1 MKTILYPLILISF
14 QLLKAQDSI
23 RHRVI
28 FIGDA
33 GEINSTQQKVISE
46 ATHYIIKDKTTAI
59 FLGDNIYPRGL
70 GLPNSPEELETK
82 KILQSQYVPLRNQ
95 GVPVYFIPGNHDWD
109 KSGKQGLEK
118 IKLQSAFLNQQQDSL
133 LKLIPTNGCPDPSV
147 IPLSEHLII
156 IAFDSEWWLHPFE
169 KDNPDSVCTCHTQK
183 EIIEKLNELFYANKD
198 KMILLTSHH
207 PFQSYGSHGGYFS
220 WKDHLFPLT
229 AANKNLY
236 IPLPII
242 GSLYPILRNT
252 FVNPQDIRHPLYQ
265 DMIKQ
270 IDEVFAGFPNM
281 VHVAGHEHSL
291 QLIQNKQ
298 LQVVSGAGAKKT
310 FVKKGEDALFG
321 KETNG
326 IVTADELIN
335 KAVRF
340 TFYELKNN
348 TLQIAFT
355 FTKPYQ
361 NIQTTE
367 ANILYNTANE
377 KDSVFVQANEGFDKV
392 GKFYRQLF
400 GENYRKEWATKT
412 KLPLIR
418 ISSFKGGLTPT
429 QRGGGQQSLS
439 LRLKD
444 KNGNEWV
451 MRSVNKYPDVVLPQQ
466 LRETFAKDVLR
477 DAMSAQH
484 PYSALI
490 VPVIADAVGVP
501 HTNPI
506 IGLVASDTALGMFQ
520 KDFVNT
526 VCLLEEREPT
536 GKSDN
541 TDKLLKELKKDND
554 NNFDS
559 VLFLKARL
567 LDLLIGDWDR
577 HEDQW
582 RWVPEKNEKGKRY
595 TPIPRDRDQ
604 VFHVIDGL
612 LPKIA
617 TLPWLEP
624 KLHDFNSHFKRLN
637 TFFTNG
643 APLNARFLNQFSY
656 EEWMR
661 ITKEFVAKVTDD
673 VLEKALKRLP
683 IESYILRHHQ
693 LLEQLKKRRDNMPQA
708 MAAYYRFLNKI
719 IDIQTSNKNE
729 LIEIRDAPN
738 KGLQVSI
745 YKISKE
751 GETKNQLFNK
761 VFSPEITREIRLYT
775 EGGDDSVVVNNHSN
789 IKLRIVGGKGEKA
802 YNMLASAKKV
812 HLYEQNNTGQFI
824 GNKSMFKRYI
834 SNDSSHTAYVTT
846 NPYNKI
852 IPFLNIGYNADDG
865 LKLGGSLTFINQG
878 FRKMPFGNMQ
888 QISFSRAL
896 SSNAYSFIYKG
907 EWLNALN
914 KADFVVQAKALAPS
928 NSQNFFGVGNQT
940 AFDQTKK
947 FAEFY
952 RTRFNLYRIDPSVR
966 WRNSGKMT
974 MSLGSSFE
982 YYQYKK
988 TDNTDIIINYPS
1000 LIHSYDSSTIYNSKA
1015 FGGVVL
1021 NLNYDNR
1028 DNVLLPTSGSFF
1040 NIKTQAYKGL
1050 NSFSESFAQIISEL
1064 AIYKKLDRQ
1073 SYVVIA
1079 NRLGGGLTLGKPT
1092 FYQSLFLGGH
1102 ENLLGFRQYRFAG
1115 ERMLYNNFEIR
1126 IKMANISSYI
1136 LPGQLGIMG
1145 FYDVGKVWA
1154 KGYNSDNWH
1163 QGLGS
1168 GIYFAPAQ
1176 MAVFQLVAGYS
1187 KEGWYPYFTMGL
1199 RF

>member
-1 MKTILYPLILISF
+1 MKTILYLLILISF
-14 QLLKAQDSI
+14 HLLKAQDSI
-23 RHRVI
+23 NHRVI

-33 GEINSTQQKVISE
+33 GEINSVQQKVISE
-46 ATHYIIKDKTTAI
+46 ATHYIIKGKTTAI

-70 GLPNSPEELETK
+70 GLPNSPEESETK
-82 KILQSQYVPLRNQ
+82 NILQSQYVPFRSQ
-95 GVPVYFIPGNHDWD
+95 SVPVYFIPGNHDWD

-118 IKLQSAFLNQQQDSL
+118 IKVQSAFLHQQQDVL

-147 IPLSEHLII
+147 IPISEHLII
-156 IAFDSEWWLHPFE
+156 IAFDSEWWLHSFE
-169 KDNPDSVCTCHTQK
+169 KDSPDSVCSCNTQK
-183 EIIEKLNELFYANKD
+183 EIIEKLNELFYANRGKT
-198 KMILLTSHH
+198 ILLTSHH

-236 IPLPII
+236 IPLPVI

-270 IDEVFAGFPNM
+270 IDEVFQDFPNM
-281 VHVAGHEHSL
+281 VHVAGHEHGL

-310 FVKKGEDALFG
+310 FVKKAKDALFG

-326 IVTADELIN
+326 FVTVDELPN

-361 NIQTTE
+361 NIQTAE
-367 ANILYNTANE
+367 ANTLYNATNE
-377 KDSVFVQANEGFDKV
+377 KDSIFVQANEGFDKV
-392 GKFYRQLF
+392 GKFYRSLF

-412 KLPLIR
+412 KLPLIK

-466 LRETFAKDVLR
+466 LRETFAKDILR

-490 VPVIADAVGVP
+490 VPVIAEAVGVP
-501 HTNPI
+501 HTHPV
-506 IGLVASDTALGMFQ
+506 IGWVAADTALGMFQ
-520 KDFVNT
+520 KYFVNT

-554 NNFDS
+554 NSFDS

-595 TPIPRDRDQ
+595 TPVPRDRDQ

-612 LPKIA
+612 FPKVA

-643 APLNARFLNQFSY
+643 APLNAHFLNQFNY

-661 ITKEFVAKVTDD
+661 ITKDFVATVTDD
-673 VLEKALKRLP
+673 VLEKALQRLP
-683 IESYILRHHQ
+683 IESYALRHNQ

-719 IDIQTSNKNE
+719 IDIQMSNKNE
-729 LIEIRDAPN
+729 LIEIKDAPN
-738 KGLQVSI
+738 HDLQVSI

-751 GETKNQLFNK
+751 GKTKDQLFSK
-761 VFSPEITREIRLYT
+761 AFSPEITHEIRLYT
-775 EGGDDSVVVNNHSN
+775 EGGNDSLVLNNHSN
-789 IKLRIVGGKGEKA
+789 IKLRIVGGKGDKA
-802 YNMLASAKKV
+802 YNLIASAKKV
-812 HLYEQNNTGQFI
+812 HLYEQNNKGQFI
-824 GNKSMFKRYI
+824 GNKTMFKRHL
-834 SNDSSHTAYVTT
+834 SNDSSNTAFVTT

-852 IPFLNIGYNADDG
+852 IPMLNIGYNADDG
-865 LKLGGSLTFINQG
+865 LKLGSSLKFINQG
-878 FRKMPFGNMQ
+878 FRKIPYGNMQ
-888 QISFSRAL
+888 QVSFNRAL
-896 SSNAYSFIYKG
+896 ASDAYSFIYKG
-907 EWLNALN
+907 EWLNVLN
-914 KADFVVQAKALAPS
+914 KADFVMQAQALAPS
-928 NSQNFFGVGNQT
+928 NSHNFFGVGNQT
-940 AFDQTKK
+940 AFIKTEG
-947 FAEFY
+947 FERFY
-952 RTRFNLYRIDPSVR
+952 RTRFNLYSIDPSVR
-966 WRNSGKMT
+966 WRNNRKMT
-974 MSLGSSFE
+974 LSLGPSFE

-988 TDNTDIIINYPS
+988 TDNTDRIINYPS
-1000 LIHSYDSSTIYNSKA
+1000 LIHSYDSSIIFNSKA
-1015 FGGVVL
+1015 FVGMVI
-1021 NLNYDNR
+1021 NLNFDNR
-1028 DNVLLPTSGSFF
+1028 DNTLLPSSGSFF

-1050 NSFSESFAQIISEL
+1050 NQFTKSFAQIISEL

-1079 NRLGGGLTLGKPT
+1079 NRLGGGYTFGKPT

-1115 ERMLYNNFEIR
+1115 ESILYNNFEIR
-1126 IKMANISSYI
+1126 LKIANISSYI

-1154 KGYNSDNWH
+1154 KGYNSDTWH
-1163 QGLGS
+1163 QGVGS

-1176 MAVFQLVAGYS
+1176 MAVFQLVTGYS